1 MQTGPFDRVQDRS
14 FGAWTASAGA
24 ALICLTLGAAA
35 QAPRHPAAGQP
46 KLVTLSIVGTSDLHG
61 EAFPRNGRG
70 GLPLFAG
77 YVNNLRATRAADGG
91 AVLLIDSGDTYQG
104 NIESN
109 LSEGAVIVDAY
120 NALGYTAQ
128 AVGNHDFD
136 FGAVDSP
143 MARQLAGDLRGALK
157 ARAAQARHP
166 FLAANLLDAATGD
179 PVAWPHIRR
188 SVIVDAAGIKVG
200 IIGVMTA
207 DGLRSTIAANVQG
220 LRLAPLQPTISA
232 EAAKLRMDGAE
243 IVIVAA
249 HAGGRCDRFDQ
260 PTDLSSC
267 DDESEIF
274 QLARSL
280 QDGLVDVIAAGH
292 THAGL
297 GHQVDGIG
305 IIQPFSRG
313 QSFGR
318 VDLVFDRAAR
328 KVARLH
334 LFAPQLVCARQN
346 PAAAACAD
354 GDSGGAVEYEGR
366 TVAPDP
372 KIIAAMEPALRRV
385 HELQASPLGVALDA
399 PLRRIDDGRS
409 PLGDVFAD
417 AMRAAVPGAD
427 VAAINNAARLWADL
441 PRGPLTLGH
450 LYDVF
455 PFDNRLVRVSMTGA
469 DLSRWLAN
477 EIRQGRG
484 SSVGISGVDLHVR
497 CLADGVQVDLVRGTE
512 RIADDARLLV
522 VTIGAPTLNGNLASR
537 DFLGLDP
544 LDNNPVVRE
553 VVEDWFRRL
562 GRLPAHERHRILAPR
577 PGTDCPRS

>member
-1 MQTGPFDRVQDRS
+1 MQTGPFDFAQGRPRGD
-14 FGAWTASAGA
+14 WIASAGV

-35 QAPRHPAAGQP
+35 QDDARPR
-46 KLVTLSIVGTSDLHG
+46 LVTLSILGTSDLHG
-61 EAFPRNGRG
+61 EAFARNRRG

-77 YVNNLRATRAADGG
+77 FVNNVRAARAADGG

-104 NIESN
+104 NVESN

-136 FGAVDSP
+136 FGAADSP
-143 MARQLAGDLRGALK
+143 TARQLPGDLRGALK

-179 PVAWPHIRR
+179 PVSWPHIRR
-188 SVIVDAAGIKVG
+188 SVIVVAAGIKVG
-200 IIGVMTA
+200 IVGVMTV

-220 LRLAPLQPTISA
+220 LRLAPLEPTISA
-232 EAAKLRMDGAE
+232 EAARLRADGAE
-243 IVIVAA
+243 IVVVAA
-249 HAGGRCDRFDQ
+249 HAGGRCDRFDE

-267 DDESEIF
+267 DNESEIF

-280 QDGLVDVIAAGH
+280 PHGLVDVIAAGH

-297 GHQVDGIG
+297 GHQVEGIG

-318 VDLVFDRAAR
+318 VDVIFDRTIR
-328 KVARLH
+328 KVTGLQ
-334 LFAPQLVCARQN
+334 LFAPQMVCARQN
-346 PAAAACAD
+346 PSSVACAE
-354 GDSGGAVEYEGR
+354 GDAGTTVEYEGR
-366 TVAPDP
+366 PVAADP
-372 KIIAAMEPALRRV
+372 QIIAAMEPALRRV

-399 PLRRIDDGRS
+399 PVRRIEDGRS
-409 PLGDVFAD
+409 PLGDVFAE

-427 VAAINNAARLWADL
+427 VAAINNGARLWADL
-441 PRGPLTLGH
+441 PVGPLTVGH

-455 PFDNRLVRVSMTGA
+455 PFDNRLVKVSMSGA

-484 SSVGISGVDLHVR
+484 SGVGISGVDPNIK
-497 CLADGVQVDLVRGTE
+497 CLADGVHVELLRGTE
-512 RIADDARLLV
+512 RIPDDARLLA
-522 VTIGAPTLNGNLASR
+522 VTIGGPTLNGNLASP
-537 DFLGLDP
+537 DFLGSAGP
-544 LDNNPVVRE
+544 LEDSPVVRE
-553 VVEDWFRRL
+553 VVEEWFRRL
-562 GRLPAHERHRILAPR
+562 GRLPADERQRVLTR
-577 PGTDCPRS
+577 RRVVDCPRS